1 MSNSQTSA
9 EKLPDFS
16 AEVDEVL
23 LSVFLTSHKE
33 VIFVSYLVC
42 KTEKNDFVFN
52 KLKFLIE
59 KFVCVAEF
67 RNFGQT
73 FV

>member
-1 MSNSQTSA
+1 MSNCQTSA
-9 EKLPDFS
+9 EKLPDFT

-23 LSVFLTSHKE
+23 LSVFLIPRKE
-33 VIFVSYLVC
+33 VVVFSYLVC
-42 KTEKNDFVFN
+42 KTEKSDFVFN